1 MNQYS
6 TQPSPQTEEI
16 AALREQVNAQRLKIA
31 KLEQELAQAQL
42 VRSSFLNNIGHEMR
56 TPLSVILGY
65 ADILLQEAQQV
76 ENEGIITLVQKIKLY
91 TKNFSATVND
101 VLQMSELESGQ
112 VGFLLEAFGI
122 ETVIKQAIR
131 QSQTELDIY
140 ENDLLLMVPPDIG
153 FMIADRDKVR
163 VILVNLLINAA
174 KFTKNGTITVSA
186 RRTQIADQD
195 WIVFEVTDTGIG
207 IASEKQSQI
216 FQPFFQGDNSST
228 KKHEGLGLGLA
239 IIQHYCDMMGG
250 RIAFESTLGEG
261 STFVVTLP
269 AEITAV
275 SSMFVRSSAPT
286 KDYGDL

>member
-16 AALREQVNAQRLKIA
+16 AALREQTNSQRLKIE
-31 KLEQELAQAQL
+31 KLEQDLAQAQL
-42 VRSSFLNNIGHEMR
+42 VRSTFLNNISHEMR

-76 ENEGIITLVQKIKLY
+76 ENEAIITLAQKIKLY

-122 ETVIKQAIR
+122 ETVIEQAVR
-131 QSQTELDIY
+131 QCQTELDIY

-153 FMIADRDKVR
+153 MMISDRDKVR

-186 RRTQIADQD
+186 RRTQIANQD
-195 WIVFEVTDTGIG
+195 WIVFEVADTGIG
-207 IASEKQSQI
+207 ISPDKQSQI
-216 FQPFFQGDNSST
+216 FQPFYQGDNSST
-228 KKHEGLGLGLA
+228 KKHDGLGLGLT
-239 IIQHYCDMMGG
+239 INQHYCNMMGG
-250 RIAFESTLGEG
+250 RITFESTLAEG

-275 SSMFVRSSAPT
+275 SSMFVRSSAT
-286 KDYGDL
+286 KDYDDL